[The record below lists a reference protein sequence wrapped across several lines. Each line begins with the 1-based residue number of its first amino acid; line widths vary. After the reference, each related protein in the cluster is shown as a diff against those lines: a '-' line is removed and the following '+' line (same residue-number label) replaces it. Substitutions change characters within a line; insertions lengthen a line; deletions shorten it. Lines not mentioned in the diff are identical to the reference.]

1 MPQPSTNFSDPLD
14 MQAMA
19 LSQADV
25 DLLITEGSA
34 EARVNV
40 LDKISSHYANKSFHE
55 REFMFAE
62 QIFRLL
68 MKDTEIKVRQALA
81 QRVKN
86 NPDIPRDIVLHLAK
100 DVEQVAMPVLEMSQV
115 LSDADLIQIIDNSR
129 GIGKLIAIA
138 KRARVSDRVSHALV
152 ETHYPQVVKSLLDN
166 SEANI
171 SDQDYAKILEDFSHE
186 EVITHT
192 LAGREQLPFHIV
204 EKLIHHVSENLAA
217 QLEEKYQIDFDA
229 VRPAASEQI
238 TLEMV
243 PYDASDEEIATI
255 VAQMLKHDRLSPSI
269 ILSSLCRGHIRFF
282 ETALAHLANLPLA
295 NARKLVRDRGP
306 LGFQA
311 IYHKTG
317 LPESMF
323 QAVRIL
329 LQVVLETHQTSAVSP
344 GTQAYSNQLVQ
355 TILIQAGNED
365 IENLSYIIA
374 LVRQSAA

>member
-1 MPQPSTNFSDPLD
+1 MPQPSTNMHSMLD
-14 MQAMA
+14 MSAMA
-19 LSQADV
+19 LNQDDV

-34 EARVNV
+34 DARVNV
-40 LDKISSHYANKSFHE
+40 LEKISSHYASKSFHE

-68 MKDTEIKVRQALA
+68 MKDTEVKVRQALA
-81 QRVKN
+81 NRVKN

-100 DVEQVAMPVLEMSQV
+100 DVEQVASPVLEVSQV
-115 LSDADLIQIIDNSR
+115 LSDADLIQIIESSR
-129 GIGKLIAIA
+129 GVGKLIAIS
-138 KRARVSDRVSHALV
+138 KRDRVSDRVSHALV
-152 ETHYPQVVKSLLDN
+152 ETHYPQVVKTLLDN
-166 SEANI
+166 ENATI
-171 SDQDYAKILEDFSHE
+171 SDQDYSTILNDFSHE

-192 LAGREQLPFHIV
+192 LASREHLPFHIV

-229 VRPAASEQI
+229 IQPSVSENI

-243 PYDASDEEIATI
+243 PYDASDEVLAST
-255 VAQMLKHDRLSPSI
+255 VSQMLKYDRLSPSI
-269 ILSSLCRGHIRFF
+269 ILSSLCRGHLRFF
-282 ETALAHLANLPLA
+282 ETALAQLAGLPIA
-295 NARKLVRDRGP
+295 NARRLVRDRGP

-329 LQVVLETHQTSAVSP
+329 LQVVLEASQSDKAP
-344 GTQAYSNQLVQ
+344 GTQAYSNHLVQ
-355 TILIQAGNED
+355 TILVQAGNQD
-365 IENLSYIIA
+365 VENLSYIIA
-374 LVRQSAA
+374 LVRQSAS

>member
-1 MPQPSTNFSDPLD
+1 MPQLSINSGNALD

-19 LSQADV
+19 LSQEDV

-34 EARVNV
+34 DARVNV
-40 LDKISSHYANKSFHE
+40 LEKISSHYTNKTFHE

-138 KRARVSDRVSHALV
+138 KRDRVSDRVSHALV

-166 SEANI
+166 SEAHI

-217 QLEEKYQIDFDA
+217 QLEEKYKIDFDA
-229 VRPAASEQI
+229 AQPPA
-238 TLEMV
+238 
-243 PYDASDEEIATI
+243 
-255 VAQMLKHDRLSPSI
+255 H
-269 ILSSLCRGHIRFF
+269 
-282 ETALAHLANLPLA
+282 
-295 NARKLVRDRGP
+295 
-306 LGFQA
+306 
-311 IYHKTG
+311 
-317 LPESMF
+317 
-323 QAVRIL
+323 
-329 LQVVLETHQTSAVSP
+329 
-344 GTQAYSNQLVQ
+344 
-355 TILIQAGNED
+355 
-365 IENLSYIIA
+365 
-374 LVRQSAA
+374 